1 MLKDVI
7 IYETLLL
14 HRDYGKL
21 LQTNP
26 RIASIGTG
34 REDDKLNEKDTL
46 DFLAKRSA
54 EFSIIYSFY
63 RMTYIVLVSGVDA
76 MRSVYGFWL
85 YGLVWIGFAI
95 FAFLRKK
102 NAGLIVLAVVFVV
115 FGDTMPHLSLFYLF
129 NGLAVLLLM
138 IISMLNCIPLCR
150 SELKT
155 NKIMGFIPAL
165 FITLKCVII
174 LWDYLPYGS
183 LRVIPFLLLYLL
195 EIPAFLFLGLW
206 MNYRGKSTASEQI
219 AGQRN
224 EFGTSDSHGNP
235 KSDFYSPTDDRAD
248 RLKIYETLLEGGA
261 ISPEEFEKKKKE
273 IMGP

>member
-1 MLKDVI
+1 MI
-7 IYETLLL
+7 
-14 HRDYGKL
+14 
-21 LQTNP
+21 
-26 RIASIGTG
+26 
-34 REDDKLNEKDTL
+34 EKDTS
-46 DFLAKRSA
+46 DILAKRSA
-54 EFSIIYSFY
+54 EFSIIYSLY

-129 NGLAVLLLM
+129 NGLAVFLLM

-165 FITLKCVII
+165 FISLKCVII

-206 MNYRGKSTASEQI
+206 MNYRESSTASEQI

-224 EFGTSDSHGNP
+224 EFGTSDSHGNQE
-235 KSDFYSPTDDRAD
+235 SDFYSPTDDKAD
-248 RLKIYETLLEGGA
+248 RLKIYEVLLEGGA

-273 IMGP
+273 IMGS

>member
-1 MLKDVI
+1 M
-7 IYETLLL
+7 
-14 HRDYGKL
+14 
-21 LQTNP
+21 
-26 RIASIGTG
+26 
-34 REDDKLNEKDTL
+34 NEKDTL

-54 EFSIIYSFY
+54 EFSIIYSLY

-85 YGLVWIGFAI
+85 YGLVWIAFAI

-102 NAGLIVLAVVFVV
+102 NAGLIALAVVFFL
-115 FGDTMPHLSLFYLF
+115 FGDTMPHLSLL
-129 NGLAVLLLM
+129 
-138 IISMLNCIPLCR
+138 IIITFACIPVLR
-150 SELKT
+150 SIV
-155 NKIMGFIPAL
+155 KIKKNVGYLPAL

-224 EFGTSDSHGNP
+224 EFGTSDSHGYINGD
-235 KSDFYSPTDDRAD
+235 SYSPTKHRDN
-248 RLKIYETLLEGGA
+248 K
-261 ISPEEFEKKKKE
+261 
-273 IMGP
+273 

>member
-1 MLKDVI
+1 
-7 IYETLLL
+7 
-14 HRDYGKL
+14 
-21 LQTNP
+21 
-26 RIASIGTG
+26 
-34 REDDKLNEKDTL
+34 
-46 DFLAKRSA
+46 
-54 EFSIIYSFY
+54 
-63 RMTYIVLVSGVDA
+63 MTYIVLVSGVDA

-102 NAGLIVLAVVFVV
+102 NAGLIVLAVVFFL

-129 NGLAVLLLM
+129 NGLAVLSLL
-138 IISMLNCIPLCR
+138 IIITFACIPVLR
-150 SELKT
+150 SIV
-155 NKIMGFIPAL
+155 KIKKNVGYLPAL

-224 EFGTSDSHGNP
+224 EFGTSDSHGNQE
-235 KSDFYSPTDDRAD
+235 SDFYSPTDDKAD
-248 RLKIYETLLEGGA
+248 KLKIYEVLLEGGA

-273 IMGP
+273 IMGS